1 MHFHTEDLTHS
12 FARTVRPYTVAFLAV
27 LVALVIRALIHPIVD
42 GAGSESSTFM
52 AYTTFMVATAFSA
65 WFLGRGPALLTI
77 VLGLVV
83 GDFLFSPPAFT
94 LSMFSRRELSETT
107 TYLIASAAFLLVG
120 IAKQKRAAVLQ
131 QKNLEI
137 EQANFR
143 LREMS
148 VHLMRAQDEERRKIA
163 RELHDSVGQ
172 YLGAINMVLAPLM
185 ERTAELSANAFAS
198 IRQAVEISRTCAN
211 EVRTISHLLYPPLLE
226 EMGLPAA
233 VRWYTEGFASRSG
246 IDVQLDVADELD
258 RFGPDIEIVLFRILQ
273 ESLTNVHRHSGSK
286 TARVALGADVR
297 EVWLEVKDQGK
308 GMKQRNGSGVGTRGM
323 QERIKELAGHLY
335 VTSGDSGTTVK
346 AVVPL
351 NARIAP
357 QRK

>member
-1 MHFHTEDLTHS
+1 MHFRTEDLTHS
-12 FARTVRPYTVAFLAV
+12 FARTIGPYTVAFLAV
-27 LVALVIRALIHPIVD
+27 LLAVGIRALIYPIL
-42 GAGSESSTFM
+42 GGTGSESSTFM

-77 VLGLVV
+77 ALGLVV

-94 LSMFSRRELSETT
+94 LSMFSRRELAETA
-107 TYLIASAAFLLVG
+107 TYLIACTAFFLVG

-148 VHLMRAQDEERRKIA
+148 VHLMRAQDEERRRIA

-172 YLGAINMVLAPLM
+172 YLGAINMVLAPLV
-185 ERTAELSANAFAS
+185 ERPTELSANAFES
-198 IRQAVEISRTCAN
+198 VGQAVEIGRTCAN

-233 VRWYTEGFASRSG
+233 VRWYTEGFANRSG
-246 IDVQLDVADELD
+246 IEVQLDVPDDLE

-273 ESLTNVHRHSGSK
+273 ESLTNVHRHSGSR
-286 TARVALGADVR
+286 TARIALGADVR

-308 GMKQRNGSGVGTRGM
+308 GMKGKNGSGVGTRGM
-323 QERIKELAGHLY
+323 QERIKELAGQLSI
-335 VTSGDSGTTVK
+335 TSGDAGTIVK

-351 NARIAP
+351 NARITVNA
-357 QRK
+357 K

>member
-1 MHFHTEDLTHS
+1 MHLRTEDLTHS
-12 FARTVRPYTVAFLAV
+12 FARMIGPYAVAFLAV
-27 LVALVIRALIHPIVD
+27 LVALVLRVLIHPIVD
-42 GAGSESSTFM
+42 GTGSESSTFM

-94 LSMFSRRELSETT
+94 LSMFSRRELAETT
-107 TYLIASAAFLLVG
+107 TYLVACAAFFLVG
-120 IAKQKRAAVLQ
+120 IAKQKRAAVLR

-172 YLGAINMVLAPLM
+172 HLGAINMVLSPLV
-185 ERTAELSANAFAS
+185 ERPADLPANALAS
-198 IRQAVEISRTCAN
+198 VGEAVEISRTCAN

-246 IDVQLDVADELD
+246 IKVQLDVPDELD
-258 RFGPDIEIVLFRILQ
+258 RFGPDIEIALFRVLQ
-273 ESLTNVHRHSGSK
+273 ESLTNVHRHSGSR
-286 TARVALGADVR
+286 TAHIALGADIR
-297 EVWLEVKDQGK
+297 EVWLRVEDHGK
-308 GMKQRNGSGVGTRGM
+308 GMQRKSGSGVGTRGM
-323 QERIKELAGHLY
+323 QERIKELAGQLH
-335 VTSGDSGTTVK
+335 VASSDSGTTVK

-351 NARIAP
+351 DARITP